1 MKQKIF
7 ILTLC
12 FIFIFNTISFGNEKN
27 ISNIEYHIS
36 KNVDSNGILY
46 VDENG
51 VSNQRSATAI
61 AIGGS
66 VASSIL
72 ALATKAGI
80 TFLST
85 QGMDEFLYRFLALD
99 TSAEIVGAISDC
111 IKNSVGGVIN
121 FSRSLLDTI
130 KAQYDKVVTFK
141 DIQYLNIGNAN
152 IPILSESLSTGDY
165 LGKLINTTSGG
176 VYFVTS
182 NEVGNSG
189 SKEYNIMGNPVKIK
203 YQVEERNSTSSSS
216 KIYIYYQKDGV
227 WTSALGSDSLGDK
240 YMYQSSAS
248 ANVYALPYITIKGS
262 SYYLSLVHHY
272 TRFET
277 WGTETSTY
285 RSITSVKLNNIS
297 YVEKSI
303 DTTLGDAWSGSIGG
317 DSENISVKIPSNMG
331 QLVGQPSE
339 SVSDNPTYDTWK
351 PGKDVTIPG
360 VDTPSV
366 GITPET
372 PSDTDAPSDTD
383 TPSDTPGEEEEE
395 EGSGLWDWLKNLIQ
409 AILGILQNIW
419 NWITSFWDTFT
430 TILGSVLSSVLSS
443 IFDFSWLS
451 NLINTIIEW
460 LSSFWE
466 TLLDFITGLFVP
478 SDSYWTDKVTELTG
492 EIKNKYPHINIGKL
506 EELAVGEK
514 VFEDIYGTFFGQKCL
529 IVRASIINNI
539 IGWARPILQGL
550 ICIFLLIFNYNQLYK
565 MLRNGSLSNASE
577 SSHKK

>member
-1 MKQKIF
+1 
-7 ILTLC
+7 
-12 FIFIFNTISFGNEKN
+12 
-27 ISNIEYHIS
+27 
-36 KNVDSNGILY
+36 
-46 VDENG
+46 
-51 VSNQRSATAI
+51 
-61 AIGGS
+61 
-66 VASSIL
+66 
-72 ALATKAGI
+72 
-80 TFLST
+80 
-85 QGMDEFLYRFLALD
+85 
-99 TSAEIVGAISDC
+99 
-111 IKNSVGGVIN
+111 
-121 FSRSLLDTI
+121 
-130 KAQYDKVVTFK
+130 
-141 DIQYLNIGNAN
+141 
-152 IPILSESLSTGDY
+152 
-165 LGKLINTTSGG
+165 
-176 VYFVTS
+176 
-182 NEVGNSG
+182 
-189 SKEYNIMGNPVKIK
+189 
-203 YQVEERNSTSSSS
+203 
-216 KIYIYYQKDGV
+216 
-227 WTSALGSDSLGDK
+227 
-240 YMYQSSAS
+240 
-248 ANVYALPYITIKGS
+248 
-262 SYYLSLVHHY
+262 
-272 TRFET
+272 
-277 WGTETSTY
+277 
-285 RSITSVKLNNIS
+285 
-297 YVEKSI
+297 
-303 DTTLGDAWSGSIGG
+303 
-317 DSENISVKIPSNMG
+317 MG